1 MKNARI
7 ILPILTLTA
16 VASFYYAWQNT
27 PRTQL
32 VADDYGTT
40 RSEAVRIADSS
51 LERNRLDFSGGEQQ
65 KFNRPRRNLF
75 GSLFPPPP
83 PAKVQPKVVVEPVR
97 TVTPQ
102 VKPPPPPPV
111 VVRSNTG
118 RMPPFKILGF
128 LEKND
133 QLTAFV
139 SLQGEIYLVKK
150 EQLLADEYRVADL
163 NHQSITIARVE
174 GAGQVSMPLSDA
186 VTGAP
191 GLTRGAIPGPAVR
204 PRVPAAHPPFRN

>member
-1 MKNARI
+1 MRNARI

-16 VASFYYAWQNT
+16 AASFYYAWQNT

-40 RSEAVRIADSS
+40 RSEAVRIADGS
-51 LERNRLDFSGGEQQ
+51 LEHNRLDFSGGEQQ
-65 KFNRPRRNLF
+65 KFTRPRRNLF

-97 TVTPQ
+97 AVTPQ
-102 VKPPPPPPV
+102 VKPPPPPV
-111 VVRSNTG
+111 VVRSNSG
-118 RMPPFKILGF
+118 RMPSFKVLGF

-163 NHQSITIARVE
+163 NHESITITRVE
-174 GAGQVSMPLSDA
+174 GAGQVSLPLSDA
-186 VTGAP
+186 VTGAA
-191 GLTRGAIPGPAVR
+191 GLPRGAIPGSAIR
-204 PRVPAAHPPFRN
+204 PRVPAAHPPFGN